1 MSNKYFQTI
10 LASLLVLLL
19 FAATM
24 AVFGFRARPAGLP
37 EGSSISGTADK
48 PSQFV
53 FGTEKLKRYHFPTHI
68 NDLVIDRAQSLFSEV
83 FVVVIEPNHAPPYH
97 KHDENEQIFYVISGT
112 GVLTIGDNKDQFSV
126 KPGDVVRIPVST
138 YHSIKASDKD
148 TLRYLSVDCFGEKPK
163 AEPTWDDHVKG
174 MCKLN
179 GWDYAKVVSDNH

>member
-1 MSNKYFQTI
+1 MANNYIQTI
-10 LASLLVLLL
+10 LVTLLVLSLIV
-19 FAATM
+19 AAM
-24 AVFGFRARPAGLP
+24 VVYGFRAKPTVTP
-37 EGSSISGTADK
+37 QSSSISGEADK
-48 PSQFV
+48 RAQFV
-53 FGTEKLKRYHFPTHI
+53 FGTEKLKRYRFPTHI

-112 GVLTIGDNKDQFSV
+112 GVLTIGDNKDRFPV

-148 TLRYLSVDCFGEKPK
+148 TLRYLCVDCFGEKPK

-179 GWDYAKVVSDNH
+179 GWDYSKVVSDNH